1 LSGILSGANLYGLG
15 VLALF
20 LILLIFFLILG
31 NRRPAVFRPIRGYEA
46 LKSAI
51 ERAVEAGERVHLSL
65 GTGSVIGA
73 DSAPAFAGLVL
84 LKSLASTTTLSDKPV
99 VVTTGDGAMA
109 ILAQDTL
116 RSAYTESGGEER
128 YQATSG
134 RMIGPTPW
142 SYVANL
148 PILIPSEDISVH
160 VLAGSFGAEGAL
172 AADFGER
179 FGCFTLGGTDDAQT
193 QALLYA
199 TAEYPLIG
207 EELFA
212 AGAYLEVGPVHK
224 ASLRVQDAVRMVVVV
239 GILIGALLSAFGVP
253 L

>member
-1 LSGILSGANLYGLG
+1 MSGLNLAGLG

-20 LILLIFFLILG
+20 LGLLIFFLILG
-31 NRRPAVFRPIRGYEA
+31 NRRPAVFRSIRGYEA
-46 LKSAI
+46 LRSAI

-73 DSAPAFAGLVL
+73 DSAPAFAGLVML
-84 LKSLASTTTLSDKPV
+84 RSLASTTTLSDKPV
-99 VVTTGDGAMA
+99 IATTGDGAMA

-116 RSAYTESGGEER
+116 RSVYAEAGAEER
-128 YQATSG
+128 YQPSSG

-148 PILIPSEDISVH
+148 PILLPSEDISVH
-160 VLAGSFGAEGAL
+160 VLAGSFGAEGAM

-179 FGCFTLGGTDDAQT
+179 FGCYTLGGTDDAQT

-212 AGAYLEVGPVHK
+212 AGAYLDVSPVHK
-224 ASLRVQDAVRMVVVV
+224 ASLRTQDAVRMVVVG
-239 GILIGALLSAFGVP
+239 GILLGAILSIFGVV

>member
-1 LSGILSGANLYGLG
+1 MSGVDLFGLI

-20 LILLIFFLILG
+20 VGLLIFFLVLG
-31 NRRPAVFRPIRGYEA
+31 NRWPAVFRPIRGYEA
-46 LKSAI
+46 LKAAI

-73 DSAPAFAGLVL
+73 DSAPAFAGLIL
-84 LKSLASTTTLSDKPV
+84 LKSVASTTTLSDKPV
-99 VVTTGDGAMA
+99 VVTSGDGAMA

-116 RSAYTESGGEER
+116 RSAYAEAGAEDR

-134 RMIGPTPW
+134 RMLGPTPW

-148 PILIPSEDISVH
+148 PILLPSENISVH
-160 VLAGSFGAEGAL
+160 ILAGSFGAEGAL
-172 AADFGER
+172 AADFGEHY
-179 FGCFTLGGTDDAQT
+179 GCFTLGGTDDAQT

-207 EELFA
+207 EEIFA
-212 AGAYLEVGPVHK
+212 AGAYLDVGSVHK
-224 ASLRVQDAVRMVVVV
+224 ASLRVQDTVRMIVVI
-239 GILIGALLSAFGVP
+239 GILLGAVLSVFGVA